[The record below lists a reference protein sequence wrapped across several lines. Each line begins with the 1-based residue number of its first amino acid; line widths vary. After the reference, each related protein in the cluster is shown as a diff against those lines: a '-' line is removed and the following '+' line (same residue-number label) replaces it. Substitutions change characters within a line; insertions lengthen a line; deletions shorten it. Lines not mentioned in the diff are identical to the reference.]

1 MKNLVSVKSYPVVV
15 ETWES
20 KVTKTCHL
28 LREALFRALT
38 DSMYKNVHRGAHVSG
53 SRNLEVE
60 ELLYLLVFVWNPRS
74 EVRPCMKKR

>member
-53 SRNLEVE
+53 SRDLEVE
-60 ELLYLLVFVWNPRS
+60 VWSIFWSLSGILEVKYDLV
-74 EVRPCMKKR
+74 